1 MFAVAYLGLG
11 SNSPDKISRLDA
23 AAEAIGRLPGVRIS
37 ALSSLYLTEPQDVV
51 DQPWFANRVAEARAS
66 AAWTPQAFL
75 GALLGIEAALGRV
88 REGAVRRGPRAIDI
102 DLLTFGDAKTEG
114 AFCALP
120 HPRLFQRA
128 FVLVPLMELN
138 PDLLVGGRSIR
149 DALRALVWRK
159 SGRRLYQGGPRH
171 NICLRD

>member
-66 AAWTPQAFL
+66 AAWTPQAMISIGRTAITYDLGVDFSSSCPGMFQFL
-75 GALLGIEAALGRV
+75 
-88 REGAVRRGPRAIDI
+88 
-102 DLLTFGDAKTEG
+102 
-114 AFCALP
+114 
-120 HPRLFQRA
+120 
-128 FVLVPLMELN
+128 
-138 PDLLVGGRSIR
+138 
-149 DALRALVWRK
+149 
-159 SGRRLYQGGPRH
+159 
-171 NICLRD
+171 